1 MRQLPLIEFPRY
13 ESKSKRAY
21 IIVNAKR
28 ATRFFDDLCGCVPS
42 SFLSYICIHTNLIQD
57 FEIMSTW

>member
-1 MRQLPLIEFPRY
+1 MKTSQRGL
-13 ESKSKRAY
+13 
-21 IIVNAKR
+21 IVNAKR
-28 ATRFFDDLCGCVPS
+28 ATRLFDDLCGCVPS